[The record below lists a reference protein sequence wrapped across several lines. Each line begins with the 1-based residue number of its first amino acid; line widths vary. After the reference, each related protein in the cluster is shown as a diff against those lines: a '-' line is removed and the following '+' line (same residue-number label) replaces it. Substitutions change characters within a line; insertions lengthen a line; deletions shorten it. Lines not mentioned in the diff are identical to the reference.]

1 MLPAAIESGMNEYEF
16 FKMTPAAIK
25 RAIES
30 YWKNQKNE
38 WERAEYEAWL
48 NGLYV
53 MNAIGASFS
62 KKHKYP
68 QNPMKQQQIVQEDL
82 ELTEEQK
89 DYYRDQFVKR
99 LQRMEKRFNKAKER
113 ENGTEIVLENQGGQ
127 VS

>member
-1 MLPAAIESGMNEYEF
+1 M
-16 FKMTPAAIK
+16 KMTPLTVKAEIEAFWK
-25 RAIES
+25 R
-30 YWKNQKNE
+30 QKNT
-38 WERAEYEAWL
+38 WERAEYQAWL

-68 QNPMKQQQIVQEDL
+68 KNPMEQEQVVQEDL

-99 LQRMEKRFNKAKER
+99 LQRMEKRFNKTKEK
-113 ENGTEIVLENQGGQ
+113 ENGTEIVLQNQGGQ